1 MHAITSHDLHLY
13 SRWFLSVLEPIWHP
27 FKALPNPKLPP
38 NPDLRFL
45 SSQYQWRIEI
55 SDSVDLIKNIDKN
68 IEEEKHLIQS
78 TNLLRLLVEASIVMT
93 PAASPF
99 NDFRAGS
106 AALRYSQYFKP
117 IQLEH
122 RNKLILNSDPSLRSI
137 RLRALMAEELAFGV
151 TAFLAREYFDVVH
164 VADYKLWQKVG
175 IDKTSIEYPDLA
187 CLDQNSQTIL
197 LESKGSISS
206 RCSSMSLQ
214 RKRAAARLLNTKIPA
229 QRIIVATC
237 LLHDNFEQDS
247 ISLIEKVKQE
257 DIENLDGANA
267 KTELSR
273 LALAKI
279 FRLAGRDEEADAIM
293 TGIPFDHSTLSKRF
307 PIKVYA
313 REFIPIGMDSF
324 DNLILIDAE
333 TLSELKEGKIP
344 DVPKRC
350 IKNGASTKDAPIE
363 EKLAFMMNE
372 SVLIFPSPVYFEGA
386 D

>member
-27 FKALPNPKLPP
+27 FKSLPNPKLAP

-45 SSQYQWRIEI
+45 SSQYQWRVEI
-55 SDSVDLIKNIDKN
+55 SDSVDSIKNT
-68 IEEEKHLIQS
+68 EVEKHLIQS

-99 NDFRAGS
+99 NDFRAGYS
-106 AALRYSQYFKP
+106 ALRYSQYFKP
-117 IQLEH
+117 LQLEH

-137 RLRALMAEELAFGV
+137 RLRALMAEELALGV

-164 VADYKLWQKVG
+164 VADYKLWQMVG

-187 CLDQNSQTIL
+187 CLDQLGQTIL

-206 RCSSMSLQ
+206 RCSSMNLQ
-214 RKRAAARLLNTKIPA
+214 RKRAAARLLNTHIPA

-257 DIENLDGANA
+257 DIEDLDGAHV

-273 LALAKI
+273 LAFAKI
-279 FRLAGRDEEADAIM
+279 FRLAGLDEEADAM
-293 TGIPFDHSTLSKRF
+293 VSGRSFMNSSLSKHF
-307 PIKVYA
+307 PVKVFGK
-313 REFIPIGMDSF
+313 EFIPIGMDPF
-324 DNLILIDAE
+324 DNLVLIE
-333 TLSELKEGKIP
+333 GQMLSELKEGKIP
-344 DVPKRC
+344 NVPKRY
-350 IKNGASTKDAPIE
+350 IKNGSSTKDSPIE
-363 EKLAFMMNE
+363 EKLAFTINE
-372 SVLIFPSPVYFEGA
+372 SVLIFPSPVYFEGTN
-386 D
+386 

>member
-1 MHAITSHDLHLY
+1 MHAITSHDLHSY

-45 SSQYQWRIEI
+45 SSQYQWRVEI
-55 SDSVDLIKNIDKN
+55 SDSVDSIKN

-99 NDFRAGS
+99 NDFRAGNS
-106 AALRYSQYFKP
+106 ALRYSQYFKP
-117 IQLEH
+117 LQLENK
-122 RNKLILNSDPSLRSI
+122 NKLILNSDPSLRSI
-137 RLRALMAEELAFGV
+137 RLRALMAEELALGV

-164 VADYKLWQKVG
+164 VADYKLWQMVG

-187 CLDQNSQTIL
+187 CLDQHSETIL

-206 RCSSMSLQ
+206 RCSSMNLQ
-214 RKRAAARLLNTKIPA
+214 RKRAAARLLNTHIPA

-257 DIENLDGANA
+257 DIEDLDGAQV

-273 LALAKI
+273 LAFAKV
-279 FRLAGRDEEADAIM
+279 FRLAGRDEEADAM
-293 TGIPFDHSTLSKRF
+293 VSGRPFINSSLSKHF
-307 PIKVYA
+307 PIKVFA
-313 REFIPIGMDSF
+313 KEFIPIGMDPF
-324 DNLILIDAE
+324 DNLVLVE
-333 TLSELKEGKIP
+333 GQMLSELKEGKIP
-344 DVPKRC
+344 NVPMRC
-350 IKNGASTKDAPIE
+350 IKNGSSTKDSPIE
-363 EKLAFMMNE
+363 EKLAFTINE
-372 SVLIFPSPVYFEGA
+372 SVLIFPSPVYFEGTN
-386 D
+386 

>member
-1 MHAITSHDLHLY
+1 MHAITSHDLHSY

-38 NPDLRFL
+38 NPDLRFF
-45 SSQYQWRIEI
+45 SSQYQWRVEI
-55 SDSVDLIKNIDKN
+55 SDSVDSIKN
-68 IEEEKHLIQS
+68 IEEEKHLIQT

-99 NDFRAGS
+99 NDFRAGNS
-106 AALRYSQYFKP
+106 ALRYSQYFKP
-117 IQLEH
+117 LQLEH

-137 RLRALMAEELAFGV
+137 RLRALMAEELALGV

-164 VADYKLWQKVG
+164 VADYKLWQMVG

-187 CLDQNSQTIL
+187 CLDQHGETIL

-206 RCSSMSLQ
+206 RCSSMNLQ
-214 RKRAAARLLNTKIPA
+214 RKRAAARLLNTHIPA

-257 DIENLDGANA
+257 DIEDLDGAQV

-273 LALAKI
+273 LAFAKI
-279 FRLAGRDEEADAIM
+279 FRLAGRDEEADAM
-293 TGIPFDHSTLSKRF
+293 VSGRPFINSSLSKHF
-307 PIKVYA
+307 PIKLFA
-313 REFIPIGMDSF
+313 REFIPIGMDPF
-324 DNLILIDAE
+324 DNLVLVE
-333 TLSELKEGKIP
+333 GQTLSELKEGKILN
-344 DVPKRC
+344 VPKRY
-350 IKNGASTKDAPIE
+350 IKNGSSTKDSPIE
-363 EKLAFMMNE
+363 EKLAFVINE
-372 SVLIFPSPVYFEGA
+372 SVLIFPSPMYFEGTN
-386 D
+386 

>member
-1 MHAITSHDLHLY
+1 MHAITSQDLHSY

-27 FKALPNPKLPP
+27 FKALPNPKLAP

-45 SSQYQWRIEI
+45 SSQFQWRIEI
-55 SDSVDLIKNIDKN
+55 SDSVDSIKNIEK
-68 IEEEKHLIQS
+68 EKHLIQS

-99 NDFRAGS
+99 NDFRAGNS
-106 AALRYSQYFKP
+106 ALRYCQYFKP
-117 IQLEH
+117 LHQEH

-187 CLDQNSQTIL
+187 CLDQDCQTIL
-197 LESKGSISS
+197 FESKGSISS

-214 RKRAAARLLNTKIPA
+214 RKRAAARLLNTQIPA

-257 DIENLDGANA
+257 KIEDLDGT
-267 KTELSR
+267 KVKIELSR
-273 LALAKI
+273 LAFAKI
-279 FRLAGRDEEADAIM
+279 FRLAGRDEEADAIV
-293 TGIPFDHSTLSKRF
+293 TGIPFNYSTLSNRF
-307 PIKVYA
+307 PIKIYG

-324 DNLILIDAE
+324 DNIIVIDAE
-333 TLSELKEGKIP
+333 TLSELKEGKIAHI
-344 DVPKRC
+344 PKRC
-350 IKNGASTKDAPIE
+350 IKNESSTKDSSIE
-363 EKLAFMMNE
+363 EKLVFTINE
-372 SVLIFPSPVYFEGA
+372 SVLIFPCPVYFEGTN
-386 D
+386 